1 MSDTETKTRKAMP
14 ARDFT
19 DQGTGR
25 SFTTGVPVELPEG
38 EFLNYHLA
46 NLVAE
51 VVDEDPAS
59 VPAESDDAKT
69 SRRGK

>member
-46 NLVAE
+46 GL
-51 VVDEDPAS
+51 VDEDPSPAA
-59 VPAESDDAKT
+59 AESDDAKT